1 MRITQLF
8 LVFAIFLM
16 SCSTYEK
23 VLQNKDLNY
32 RLTKANEYYDKG
44 RFFEAAK
51 VYESLLVPLRGTQN
65 YEELYYRYAYSFY
78 KDKDYLNAAYQFKNF
93 TEFFTKS
100 ERLEEMQFMYG
111 MALYQNS
118 NKPSLDQTETENAI
132 SVLQTFLIMN
142 PNSKYREEINEYL
155 DLAYEKLE
163 IKASNAAQQ
172 YYDQDYFREA
182 SVSYKTLIF
191 DFPDSKK
198 LDFYYYM
205 LVKSLYHFAD
215 NSKEA
220 LKKERFLDIIEYYE
234 VSKRYFPGS
243 KYLKEIEEIYSN
255 SQNKIKQISK

>member
-8 LVFAIFLM
+8 FVFAIFLL
-16 SCSTYEK
+16 SCNTYEK
-23 VLQNKDLNY
+23 VIQNKDLNY

-44 RFFEAAK
+44 RYFEAAK
-51 VYESLLVPLRGTQN
+51 VYESLLVPFRGTKN

-111 MALYQNS
+111 LSLYKNS

-132 SVLQTFLIMN
+132 AVLQTFLIMY
-142 PNSKYREEINEYL
+142 PNTTYREEINSYL
-155 DLAYEKLE
+155 DDAFGKLE
-163 IKASNAAQQ
+163 TKASSAAQQ
-172 YYDQDYFREA
+172 YYDQDYYREA
-182 SVSYKTLIF
+182 SVAFKTLIF

-198 LDFYYYM
+198 LDYYYYM
-205 LVKSLYHFAD
+205 LIKSLYRFAD
-215 NSKEA
+215 NSKES
-220 LKKERFLDIIEYYE
+220 LKKERFLDIVEYYE
-234 VSKRYFPGS
+234 VSKRYFPDS